1 MSRNVLTQKTASV
14 ILMMSRKVTSKRH
27 ERRIEKLEGYGK
39 KLMELRGD
47 RSRREVSDAV
57 NISIS
62 ALTMYESEE
71 RMPRDSIKIA
81 LANYFGVSVEW
92 LFFTK

>member
-1 MSRNVLTQKTASV
+1 M
-14 ILMMSRKVTSKRH
+14 
-27 ERRIEKLEGYGK
+27 EGYGK
-39 KLMELRGD
+39 KLIELRGK
-47 RSRREVSDAV
+47 RSRKEVSEAV
-57 NISIS
+57 NISLS
-62 ALTMYESEE
+62 ALTMYECEE